1 MELITDNAEELSPLQ
16 SYLNSIA
23 IGVPQVSMIST
34 GSITEQNSESSHPD
48 VDPVPG
54 KRGRKKTDPV
64 EYQAKLE
71 DKSKKQREEIKA
83 C

>member
-1 MELITDNAEELSPLQ
+1 
-16 SYLNSIA
+16 
-23 IGVPQVSMIST
+23 MIST